1 MDASNFW
8 WIAAVVLVGLEL
20 ATGTFYLLMLS
31 LGMAAAAL
39 AAYFGV
45 SSTMQI
51 GIAAG
56 VGTASAVALYAW
68 RRSRGTASAVADQSQ
83 NTLDYGQSVAVTA
96 DALTALGATV
106 QYRGTQWQAQSDD
119 GSPLNPGR
127 YTITR
132 VEGNHLII
140 APSAPAAKSSAG
152 S

>member
-1 MDASNFW
+1 MDASSFW

-56 VGTASAVALYAW
+56 VGAGSAVALYAW
-68 RRSRGTASAVADQSQ
+68 RRSQGTASTVVDQSQ
-83 NTLDYGQSVAVTA
+83 NTLDYGQSVEVSPH
-96 DALTALGATV
+96 ALTALGATV
-106 QYRGTQWQAQSDD
+106 QYRGTQWQAQSSD
-119 GSPLNPGR
+119 GSPLSPGR
-127 YTITR
+127 YTIVR
-132 VEGNHLII
+132 IEGNHLII
-140 APSAPAAKSSAG
+140 APVASAPNSPV
-152 S
+152 